1 MHRQHQRLIGLGQ
14 GLQRRRRFPLF
25 QRLAVDKTHQRQLF
39 GKGGQLVG
47 QLALAVEHLGA
58 TIEYQFVLTTDLIEV
73 NQRQAG
79 LLATLGHQLA
89 ADPGF
94 LLIVWGG
101 IDGEQQL
108 GTGRLCRESR
118 ARLPQIFAD
127 EQAQLVATERHH
139 ASIARRGEVTLL
151 VEHPVVGQIL
161 LEVTGDELALL
172 IERGCIVE
180 RFAFAP
186 GVSHQNGA
194 TTLPGRDTRQGRL
207 HPYHQI
213 AAQQQIFRGIA
224 GQRQLGADQQIGA
237 LLVGLCGG
245 SQHLVTV
252 IFDGA
257 YRQI

>member
-1 MHRQHQRLIGLGQ
+1 MHRQHQRLIGFGK
-14 GLQRRRRFPLF
+14 GLQWRCGFPLL
-25 QRLAVDKTHQRQLF
+25 QRLTVDKAHQSKLF
-39 GKGGQLVG
+39 GKGGQLVS
-47 QLALAVEHLGA
+47 QLALTVEHLGA
-58 TIEYQFVLTTDLIEV
+58 TIEDQLILTTDLIEV
-73 NQRQAG
+73 NQRQTG
-79 LLATLGHQLA
+79 LLAALCHQLA

-94 LLIVWGG
+94 LLIIRGG

-108 GTGRLCRESR
+108 GTGRLCRECR

-127 EQAQLVATERHH
+127 KQPQLVATERHH
-139 ASIARRGEVTLL
+139 AGIAGRGEVTLL

-161 LEVTGDELALL
+161 LEVAGDELALL
-172 IERGCIVE
+172 IEGSCVVE
-180 RFAFAP
+180 RLSFTP
-186 GVSHQNGA
+186 GVAHQNGA
-194 TTLPGRDTRQGRL
+194 TTLPGRDTSQGRL
-207 HPYHQI
+207 HTDHQI
-213 AAQQQIFRGIA
+213 AAQQQIFRRVA